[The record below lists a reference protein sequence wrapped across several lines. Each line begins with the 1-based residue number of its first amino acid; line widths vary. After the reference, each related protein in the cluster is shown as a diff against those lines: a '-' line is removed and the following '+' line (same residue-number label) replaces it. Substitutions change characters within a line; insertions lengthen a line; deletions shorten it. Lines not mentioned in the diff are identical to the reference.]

1 MRRRTVY
8 SGLLAGLIMAV
19 LVSGWAVV
27 AFGAPPSAPP
37 EPPELVGTAPDV
49 QAWFRSQEAE
59 RIALNDALQAAYEQL
74 GEGPTPGPGD
84 GCARLLQATD
94 AMLATLPTPKQALN
108 PLVVAGVGQFKAG
121 AQQCL
126 AGNAEAARRTLAAAA
141 EVRAD
146 ADLEVDEILE
156 APNASV
162 P

>member
-1 MRRRTVY
+1 MRRRTLY
-8 SGLLAGLIMAV
+8 TGAIPGLVLAV
-19 LVSGWAVV
+19 LVGGWTVV

-37 EPPELVGTAPDV
+37 GPPVLVGTATDV

-59 RIALNDALQAAYEQL
+59 RVALNDALQAAYEQL

-84 GCARLLQATD
+84 GCSRLLQAAD
-94 AMLATLPTPKQALN
+94 AMLATLPTPKRALN

-126 AGNAEAARRTLAAAA
+126 AGNASAARTSLAAAA
-141 EVRAD
+141 EVRAE

-156 APNASV
+156 APDASV
-162 P
+162 D